1 MKRNKKLF
9 AEIKQDIIGL
19 PWYRQR
25 FDACPHFM
33 CFIGHAHISEVVK
46 SKYPFGQKTV
56 FTGFSKNRADW
67 YHSQNELE
75 ETARK
80 IIEISKTNQHIGLE
94 IIAEYKKSENDFYA
108 LCLKIKDINLSI
120 LTDTELRQL
129 YKDLESVYIQKLI
142 PSPLI
147 DGFSLTTD
155 NLIKEKIETF
165 LYSQKLQE
173 HVNDYVAIFTAPTF
187 LSFLQDEEITFLNS
201 VKDILNDNQRL
212 EKIIQ
217 DHQEEYFWI
226 QNNYT
231 SDNILPTSYF
241 KIRTEGITKKDVEER
256 INTLL
261 LSARQHRQDKE
272 ELIERLH
279 LPEEL
284 IMLLILTDTFNQ
296 AQDERKKG
304 TFWAT
309 HYFSLILEEI
319 AKRTGYTLQQ
329 LKYTSPAE
337 IDDIFEKTI
346 SHQELDDRFEYCMI
360 LWHGDEYDI
369 TTDLQLIKE
378 WDKIGTGTYTQ
389 TTKVEGFV
397 ASRGYAKGHVK
408 VLESAEEISKVDDG
422 DIIIAVMTRP
432 DYLPAMQKAAAFV
445 TDEGGITCHAAIIAR
460 EMKKPC
466 IIGTKI
472 ATKIFKDGDLVE
484 VNANHGVARIVK
496 RA

>member
-9 AEIKQDIIGL
+9 TQIEQDIIDL

-33 CFIGHAHISEVVK
+33 CFIGHAHISAVAK

-75 ETARK
+75 ETSRK
-80 IIEISKTNQHIGLE
+80 IIEISKINKNIGRE
-94 IIAEYKKSENDFYA
+94 IITEYKKPENDFYT
-108 LCLKIKDINLSI
+108 LCLKIKDTNLSD
-120 LTDTELRQL
+120 LDDTELKKI
-129 YKDLESVYIQKLI
+129 YKDLEFVYIQKLI
-142 PSPLI
+142 PSSLI

-155 NLIKEKIETF
+155 NLIKEQIEVF
-165 LYSQKLQE
+165 LNSKKLQD
-173 HVNDYVAIFTAPTF
+173 HVNDYLSILTAPIFT
-187 LSFLQDEEITFLNS
+187 SFLQDEEITFLNS
-201 VKDILNDNQRL
+201 IKDVLDNGKKL
-212 EKIIQ
+212 EKIIES
-217 DHQEEYFWI
+217 HQKKYFWI

-231 SDNILPTSYF
+231 SDNILSAFYF
-241 KIRTEGITKKDVEER
+241 R
-256 INTLL
+256 
-261 LSARQHRQDKE
+261 AR
-272 ELIERLH
+272 IERMTKQKAEQRISSLMSLAKQH
-279 LPEEL
+279 KENKNGLIKKIGLPEEM
-284 IMLLILTDTFNQ
+284 ITLLTITDSFNE

-319 AKRTGYTLQQ
+319 ARRTGYTLQQ
-329 LKYTSPAE
+329 LKYTLPIE
-337 IDDIFEKTI
+337 IDDIFKKTI

-360 LWHGDEYDI
+360 LWHLDEYDV
-369 TTDLQLIKE
+369 TTDQKLIEK
-378 WDKIGTGTYTQ
+378 WDKIGTGIYAKA
-389 TTKVEGFV
+389 TTIKGFI
-397 ASRGYAKGHVK
+397 ASKGYAKGTVK
-408 VLESAEEISKVDDG
+408 ILESVDDMSKIENN

-432 DYLPAMQKAAAFV
+432 DYLPAMKKAVAFV

-472 ATKIFKDGDLVE
+472 ATKVFKDGDLVE
-484 VNANHGVARIVK
+484 VDADHGVVRILETK
-496 RA
+496 